1 MSACTCTNSLYEQV
15 RPPASLPYQPKP
27 YFHHL
32 TARTSSTPSS
42 RLVRN
47 NVALSKTK
55 LSPCPEKSC
64 HPVRNK
70 LVIAPDFGLIHIVS
84 RPATEGLPATRP
96 RYTKHQNSFPTV
108 FFRPLTVRLPHPE
121 HLPSNYFSPTTSS
134 KPPNQPAPKTQANLL
149 TPKPARCALLAPSS
163 EQPVASCSAHSSRFD
178 SPYRIHP
185 QSFS

>member
-1 MSACTCTNSLYEQV
+1 MSKCTCTNSFYERF
-15 RPPASLPYQPKP
+15 RPTANLPHQPKSN
-27 YFHHL
+27 HHQ
-32 TARTSSTPSS
+32 TTVRTSSTPSS
-42 RLVRN
+42 RSVRN

-70 LVIAPDFGLIHIVS
+70 LVITPDFGLIHTVL
-84 RPATEGLPATRP
+84 RPATEGLPATWP
-96 RYTKHQNSFPTV
+96 RYTKHQNSLPTV

-149 TPKPARCALLAPSS
+149 APKLPHELGSLLLVHRS
-163 EQPVASCSAHSSRFD
+163 QLG

>member
-70 LVIAPDFGLIHIVS
+70 LVIAPDFGMIHTVL
-84 RPATEGLPATRP
+84 RPATEGLPATWP

-121 HLPSNYFSPTTSS
+121 HLPSSCFILTTSS
-134 KPPNQPAPKTQANLL
+134 KPPNQPAPKTQANQLPGPKL
-149 TPKPARCALLAPSS
+149 TCFTPKPAHCTKLIAPGSS
-163 EQPVASCSAHSSRFD
+163 PPARITPPV
-178 SPYRIHP
+178 HP